1 MSKTEIFSEYNL
13 ISDKQFN
20 EIIDRDGDDLWDQ
33 TRTMFAM
40 NQIISP
46 LYFSERN
53 NYFKP
58 KNLTLG
64 VILSMASTYDRC
76 LITYVVSANIFEEKR
91 NLYNNQYVLIADIRR
106 EDIISY
112 SKEGETLFQ
121 GVRPKIINKTISDQS
136 VLPIGGL
143 IPRMLF
149 MGAVK
154 LTSKLEKDF
163 RERKGVSYK
172 LSFKYH
178 DKEIDEYIICDKEY
192 ETLFDDFLSDGWTN
206 VKPIKPE
213 VITQSEHKPNE
224 GCFIATAC
232 YKNYNHP
239 IVLELRFFRDNFLQ
253 KRSWGRRFIKF
264 YYKHSPKYARYIA
277 TNNVLK
283 TISKVAIIKPL
294 YYISKFLIKQNLT
307 PNKT

>member
-1 MSKTEIFSEYNL
+1 MSKTEIYSEHKL

-20 EIIDRDGDDLWDQ
+20 EIIDKGNDDLWDQ
-33 TRTMFAM
+33 TNTMFAM

-46 LYFSERN
+46 LYFSDRN

-58 KNLTLG
+58 KDLTLG
-64 VILSMASTYDRC
+64 VVLSMASTYNRC
-76 LITYVVSANIFEEKR
+76 LITYVVSDNIFSDKR
-91 NLYNNQYVLIADIRR
+91 NVYNNQYVLIADILR

-112 SKEGETLFQ
+112 SKESEIQFQ

-136 VLPIGGL
+136 VLPVGGL

-172 LSFKYH
+172 LSFNYE
-178 DKEIDEYIICDKEY
+178 DKVITEYIICDKEY
-192 ETLFDDFLSDGWTN
+192 ETLFDDFLSDAWTN
-206 VKPIKPE
+206 VKPPRPEGIPQQPTKP
-213 VITQSEHKPNE
+213 KE

-232 YKNYNHP
+232 YGNYEDP
-239 IVLELRFFRDNFLQ
+239 
-253 KRSWGRRFIKF
+253 
-264 YYKHSPKYARYIA
+264 
-277 TNNVLK
+277 NVL
-283 TISKVAIIKPL
+283 ILRNYRDQFLSKKQIGRLFIRTYYLLSPELAAIIAKRKTLKSIVRFLLITPMVKL
-294 YYISKFLIKQNLT
+294 ISNRY
-307 PNKT
+307 NSAR

>member
-13 ISDKQFN
+13 ISDEQFN
-20 EIIDRDGDDLWDQ
+20 EIIDKDNDDLWDQ
-33 TRTMFAM
+33 TNTMFAM

-46 LYFSERN
+46 LYFSNLN

-58 KNLTLG
+58 KDLTLG
-64 VILSMASTYDRC
+64 VILSMASTYNRC
-76 LITYVVSANIFEEKR
+76 LITYVVSDNIFADKR
-91 NLYNNQYVLIADIRR
+91 NVYNNQNILIADIRR

-112 SKEGETLFQ
+112 SKEGETQFQ

-172 LSFKYH
+172 LSFKYE
-178 DKEIDEYIICDKEY
+178 DKEVEEYIICDKEY
-192 ETLFDDFLSDGWTN
+192 ETLFDNFLSDGWTN

-213 VITQSEHKPNE
+213 GIPQPEPKPKE

-232 YKNYNHP
+232 YGDYEDPSVLILRKYRDHFLSKKQTGRLFIKTYYLFSPKLASIIAKRKTLKYLVRLLFIAP
-239 IVLELRFFRDNFLQ
+239 IVKLISNRF
-253 KRSWGRRFIKF
+253 KS
-264 YYKHSPKYARYIA
+264 SM
-277 TNNVLK
+277 
-283 TISKVAIIKPL
+283 
-294 YYISKFLIKQNLT
+294 
-307 PNKT
+307 